1 MHTILL
7 LVMSLSGIRD
17 DARIYSKKLRNTKSL
32 LEFDNWYKYDILAN
46 FEHLTSVLRKF
57 PLHSLTGKSS
67 NVTIADIGAA
77 DGDLSFFLHSEYANH
92 NMDLY
97 SDIID
102 YGPTNY
108 NHLEGANLLVK
119 HFHLQNN
126 IRVFDMNIDRIG
138 WILPRAQYNI
148 IFLLGILYH
157 LKNPYY
163 VLENLAKYSEY
174 VILSTRVMQYTP
186 DRIYV
191 GNNSLAYLV
200 DNYEQNG
207 DNTNFWTFTTVG
219 LERLV
224 MRTGWEILARQNVGD
239 MMDSNPNDLNHDE
252 RCFMLLKSSIFKSM

>member
-1 MHTILL
+1 
-7 LVMSLSGIRD
+7 
-17 DARIYSKKLRNTKSL
+17 
-32 LEFDNWYKYDILAN
+32 
-46 FEHLTSVLRKF
+46 
-57 PLHSLTGKSS
+57 
-67 NVTIADIGAA
+67 
-77 DGDLSFFLHSEYANH
+77 
-92 NMDLY
+92 
-97 SDIID
+97 
-102 YGPTNY
+102 
-108 NHLEGANLLVK
+108 
-119 HFHLQNN
+119 
-126 IRVFDMNIDRIG
+126 MNIDRIG

-186 DRIYV
+186 DKIYV

-207 DNTNFWTFTTVG
+207 DTTNFWTFTTVG

-224 MRTGWEILARQNVGD
+224 IRTGWEILARQNVGD
-239 MMDSNPNDLNHDE
+239 TIDSNPNDLNHDE